1 MVSSVKL
8 FLGLTVLATL
18 ACTGYA
24 IKCYQCDS
32 LTNPKCG
39 EKFEKESSFLLDC
52 SKIAPPRFLQN
63 FFPVRNATGCLKKVL
78 DTVPKHPQIIRSC
91 FFGDV
96 SNTQVGCQDDP
107 SLSIAKQLGCDV
119 CTKDECN
126 GSASLAPVAGA
137 ILLFF
142 GVARLLA

>member
-8 FLGLTVLATL
+8 ILAFTVLATL

-32 LTNPKCG
+32 LTNSKCG
-39 EKFEKESSFLLDC
+39 KDFKSDDALILDC
-52 SKIAPPRFLQN
+52 TKIAPPRFLQN
-63 FFPVRNATGCLKKVL
+63 FFPVRNATGCMKQTI
-78 DTVPKHPQIIRSC
+78 DVPGNPQIVRSC
-91 FFGDV
+91 FFGDIT
-96 SNTQVGCQDDP
+96 NKQNGCLTDP
-107 SLSIAKQLGCDV
+107 GLTTNKLLSCEV

-126 GSASLAPVAGA
+126 GSSSLAPIAGV

>member
-18 ACTGYA
+18 ACSGYA

-32 LTNPKCG
+32 LTSAKCG
-39 EKFEKESSFLLDC
+39 TKFEADDGLLLDC
-52 SKIAPPRFLQN
+52 SRIAPPRYLQN
-63 FFPVRNATGCLKKVL
+63 FFPVRNATGCMRKVI
-78 DTVPKHPQIIRSC
+78 DTVPDHPQVVRSC
-91 FFGDV
+91 YFGDV
-96 SNTQVGCQDDP
+96 SKTETGCQADP
-107 SLSIAKQLGCDV
+107 TLPFSKQLSCEV

-126 GSASLAPVAGA
+126 GSASLAPIAGA

-142 GVARLLA
+142 GLAHILA